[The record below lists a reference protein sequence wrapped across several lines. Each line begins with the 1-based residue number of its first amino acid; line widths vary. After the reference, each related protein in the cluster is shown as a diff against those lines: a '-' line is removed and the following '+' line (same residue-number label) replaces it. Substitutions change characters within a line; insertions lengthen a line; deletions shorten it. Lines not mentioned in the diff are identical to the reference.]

1 MQLSDDRGSAVA
13 EFVMVGALLTALAL
27 AVVQLALALHVRNTL
42 VDAAAEGARYASL
55 ADSTPA
61 DGVLR
66 TRELVAAALGEGYPV
81 EVGAREVAFHGH
93 PAIEITVSATLP
105 IAGLLGPPSVLE
117 VSGHAAL
124 EPTVE

>member
-1 MQLSDDRGSAVA
+1 
-13 EFVMVGALLTALAL
+13 MVGALLTALAL
-27 AVVQLALALHVRNTL
+27 AVVQLALTLHVRNTL

-66 TRELVAAALGEGYPV
+66 TRKLVAAALGEEYPV
-81 EVGAREVAFHGH
+81 EVEAGEVDFHGH
-93 PAIEITVSATLP
+93 PAVEISVSAPLP

>member
-1 MQLSDDRGSAVA
+1 
-13 EFVMVGALLTALAL
+13 MVGALLTVLAL

-55 ADSTPA
+55 ADSTPV

-66 TRELVAAALGEGYPV
+66 TRELVTAALGEGYSI
-81 EVGAREVAFHGH
+81 EVGAREVDFHGH
-93 PAIEITVSATLP
+93 PAVEITVSAALP
-105 IAGLLGPPSVLE
+105 IAGLLGPPRVLE

-124 EPTVE
+124 EPAVE

>member
-1 MQLSDDRGSAVA
+1 
-13 EFVMVGALLTALAL
+13 MVGALLTALAL

-55 ADSTPA
+55 ADATPA

-66 TRELVAAALGEGYPV
+66 TRELVAAALGEGYPI
-81 EVGAREVAFHGH
+81 EVAAGAVEFHGH
-93 PAIEITVSATLP
+93 PAVEITVSAVLP
-105 IAGLLGPPSVLE
+105 IAGLLGPPSALE